1 MQRGTKVQ
9 CILFEKAV
17 LEHKGGAKMSLVSA
31 HTKLLILFLRSW
43 ENKYFLMCTVIRFL
57 F

>member
-17 LEHKGGAKMSLVSA
+17 LEHKGGAKMSLVSRPY
-31 HTKLLILFLRSW
+31 KVVNSLP
-43 ENKYFLMCTVIRFL
+43 
-57 F
+57 